1 MAQLKEHTPTF
12 KEEMEKMEKMGKFE
26 TIKNMVYVLNMKV
39 DKSQVAYWE
48 KIGYQVQFSGKK
60 KLFGKYIKHLYIYS
74 HGGLSKGPV
83 EEKGVFKAALEN
95 EKGNRCTGK
104 QLAALLQ
111 KDGYLRISKKEL
123 LPIGISQKTLITL
136 MACGAGISQGEQAKL
151 YASVYLH
158 IKKKD
163 YFDHIEKGM
172 WISRYRRVLEKNNFY
187 QKDEENDDEKK
198 DAEENNKLSPK
209 DYRNKYDDN
218 CYLLPDN
225 LETRPF
231 VYDFWDEMT
240 NLEMGYGNIIKRV
253 HAFKTIVLCYESEYD
268 HGLFGLLDSGVEDN
282 PGDEYQSPCLD
293 LDSETITKEQADS
306 KPFRFTAILPEPKS
320 DGARKQSLRL
330 TNDST
335 SYTSRDQ
342 RTRNQ
347 NRTRRHQN
355 YPTSNTIRGLRM
367 IAEIQN
373 EQLNS
378 NNAYDINE
386 VFWT

>member
-1 MAQLKEHTPTF
+1 MAQPKEQTDTLTF
-12 KEEMEKMEKMGKFE
+12 EEEIEEKVMEKFD
-26 TIKNMVYVLNMKV
+26 TIENMVYVLNIKE
-39 DKSQVAYWE
+39 KEIPTEVAYW
-48 KIGYQVQFSGKK
+48 KKYKYDVQFSGKET
-60 KLFGKYIKHLYIYS
+60 LFGKYIKHMYIYS
-74 HGGLSKGPV
+74 HGGLIKGP
-83 EEKGVFKAALEN
+83 KKNKAALVN
-95 EKGNRCTGK
+95 NGKKRCTGK
-104 QLAALLQ
+104 ELAARLQ
-111 KDGYLRISKKEL
+111 KDGYLKISENGKEL
-123 LPIGISQKTLITL
+123 LPIGKRQKTLITL
-136 MACGAGISQGEQAKL
+136 MACGAGISQGKQAKL
-151 YASVYLH
+151 YASVFLH
-158 IKKKD
+158 IKEKNYSAD
-163 YFDHIEKGM
+163 DVVKGM
-172 WISRYRRVLEKNNFY
+172 WRSRYRNELRKKNFNLE
-187 QKDEENDDEKK
+187 EE
-198 DAEENNKLSPK
+198 EENNEEKKSDELFQE
-209 DYRNKYDDN
+209 DYRNKYDN
-218 CYLLPDN
+218 NRYLLPDN

-240 NLEMGYGNIIKRV
+240 NLNLGYENIIKRV
-253 HAFKTIVLCYESEYD
+253 HAFKTIVLGIVEGNG
-268 HGLFGLLDSGVEDN
+268 GLFNLLVLGVEENSKPDW
-282 PGDEYQSPCLD
+282 LD
-293 LDSETITKEQADS
+293 LDSKTLTKEQADS
-306 KPFRFTAILPEPKS
+306 KRGRFMAIVPEPKS